1 MNQKKKNIQA
11 TIKTLP
17 KAATGIQGFDEITGG
32 GLPRG
37 RPTLVSGGA
46 GSGKT
51 LFGLEFLVR
60 GATQYDEPGVFMS
73 FEETIPDLTK
83 NAASLGF
90 DLDRLVAEK
99 KLFLDHVHI
108 SRSEIAE
115 TGEYDLDGLFIR
127 IADAVQRVGARRIVL
142 DTIEALF
149 GEMPNP
155 GILRAEIR
163 RLFDWLKQ
171 KGLTTVITAE
181 RDRPDKLTR
190 HGIEE
195 FVSDCVIVLDHRIR
209 EEISTRRLRIVKYRG
224 STHGT
229 NEYPFLIDEHG
240 ISVLPISSL
249 GLDHAASAERVST
262 GIARL
267 DGMMGG
273 KGFYRGSS
281 ILLSGTSGTGKTSVA
296 AHFVD
301 AACRRGERCL
311 YFAFEESPR
320 QIVRNMRSIG
330 IDLEPW
336 VRKGLLQFHAARPT
350 YGGIE
355 EVLLVTHK
363 HITSFQP
370 NIVVVDPITNLL
382 MVSTPNEVRSMLTRL
397 VDFLKTQEIT
407 SIFTS
412 LTAAGGSLEASEVD
426 VSSLMDTWLLL
437 VSIEVG
443 GERNRALYVLKSR
456 GMEHSNQIRE
466 FVLTDDGLRLLDVYL
481 GPEGVLTGSARLS
494 QEEREKAVVTS
505 RRQELE
511 SRRRELERKRR
522 IFEARMAMLRAEFEA
537 EEERIQQSISESE
550 SLGEEVLQARGQM
563 VRSRKADS
571 SPTRR
576 KGARKPRGNAKCRQP
591 RQKLGRGLA
600 NRPPGNRRFGNC
612 GSTWRA
618 RLPSR
623 FAPLPTSRCCVK
635 ST

>member
-1 MNQKKKNIQA
+1 MTLALNLSKIAWARTNHMTQKKRARQLSSR
-11 TIKTLP
+11 TLS
-17 KAATGIQGFDEITGG
+17 KALTGIQGLDEVTGG
-32 GLPRG
+32 GLPCG

-60 GATQYDEPGVFMS
+60 GATQFGEPGVFMS
-73 FEETIPDLTK
+73 FEETIPDLAK

-99 KLFLDHVHI
+99 KLFLDHVSI
-108 SRSEIAE
+108 TRGEIAD

-149 GEMPNP
+149 GALPNP
-155 GILRAEIR
+155 AILRAEIH
-163 RLFDWLKQ
+163 RLFAWLKQ

-209 EEISTRRLRIVKYRG
+209 EEISTRRLRVVKYRG

-229 NEYPFLIDEHG
+229 NEYPFLIDEQG

-249 GLDHAASAERVST
+249 GLDHAAPMERIST
-262 GIARL
+262 GIDRL

-296 AHFVD
+296 AHFVV

-336 VRKGLLQFHAARPT
+336 VQKGLLHFHAARPT

-355 EVLLVTHK
+355 EILLVTHK
-363 HITSFQP
+363 QIAIFRP
-370 NIVVVDPITNLL
+370 GVVVVDPITNLL
-382 MVSTPNEVRSMLTRL
+382 TVSTLGEVRSMLTRL
-397 VDFLKTQEIT
+397 VDFLKTEAIT
-407 SIFTS
+407 SMFTS
-412 LTAAGGSLEASEVD
+412 LTAPGGSLEASEAD

-437 VSIEVG
+437 KAIEVG

-456 GMEHSNQIRE
+456 GMDHSNQIRE
-466 FVLTDDGLRLLDVYL
+466 FVLTDNGLRLLDVYL
-481 GPEGVLTGSARLS
+481 GPEGVLTGSARVS
-494 QEEREKAVVTS
+494 QEGREKAAGTS
-505 RRQELE
+505 RRQQLE
-511 SRRRELERKRR
+511 GQGRDLNRKRQ
-522 IFEARMAMLRAEFEA
+522 IFEARMTMLRAEFEA
-537 EEERIQQSISESE
+537 DQEAIQQGISESKLLDAE
-550 SLGEEVLQARGQM
+550 LLRDRKQMQQTRKQDASAYTKEATAPAAR
-563 VRSRKADS
+563 
-571 SPTRR
+571 RR
-576 KGARKPRGNAKCRQP
+576 
-591 RQKLGRGLA
+591 
-600 NRPPGNRRFGNC
+600 
-612 GSTWRA
+612 
-618 RLPSR
+618 
-623 FAPLPTSRCCVK
+623 
-635 ST
+635 

>member
-1 MNQKKKNIQA
+1 MTQHKRAKPRSSKALQKA
-11 TIKTLP
+11 L
-17 KAATGIQGFDEITGG
+17 TGIQGLDEITGG

-51 LFGLEFLVR
+51 MFGLEFLVR

-73 FEETIPDLTK
+73 FEETLPDLTT

-90 DLDRLVAEK
+90 DLNRLVAEK
-99 KLFLDHVHI
+99 KLFLDHVSI
-108 SRSEIAE
+108 TRSEIAE

-127 IADAVQRVGARRIVL
+127 IADAVKRVGAKRVVL
-142 DTIEALF
+142 DTIESLF
-149 GEMPNP
+149 GELPNP

-163 RLFDWLKQ
+163 RLFAWLKQ
-171 KGLTTVITAE
+171 QGLTTVITAE
-181 RDRPDKLTR
+181 RDRPDVLTR

-195 FVSDCVIVLDHRIR
+195 FVSDCVIVLDHRVR

-249 GLDHAASAERVST
+249 GLDHPAPASRIST
-262 GIARL
+262 GIDRL

-336 VRKGLLQFHAARPT
+336 VQKGHLQFHAARPT

-355 EVLLVTHK
+355 EVLLVSHK
-363 HITSFQP
+363 DIASFKP
-370 NIVVVDPITNLL
+370 SVVVVDPITNLL
-382 MVSTPNEVRSMLTRL
+382 MVSTLHEVRSMLTRL
-397 VDFLKTQEIT
+397 VDFLKTQQIT
-407 SIFTS
+407 AIFTS
-412 LTAAGGSLEASEVD
+412 LTAAGGSLEANEAD
-426 VSSLMDTWLLL
+426 ISSLMDTWLLL
-437 VSIEVG
+437 KTIEVG

-466 FVLTDDGLRLLDVYL
+466 FLLTNDGLRMLDVYL
-481 GPEGVLTGSARLS
+481 GPEGVLTGSARVS
-494 QEEREKAVVTS
+494 QEGREKAEGTS
-505 RRQELE
+505 RRQHLE
-511 SRRRELERKRR
+511 GRGRELDRKRQ
-522 IFEARMAMLRAEFEA
+522 IFEARMTMLRAEFEV
-537 EEERIQQSISESE
+537 EEEVIQQSISESKLLDQE
-550 SLGEEVLQARGQM
+550 LLRDRGQM
-563 VRSRKADS
+563 VRSREADTS
-571 SPTRR
+571 AYK
-576 KGARKPRGNAKCRQP
+576 KGASGPA
-591 RQKLGRGLA
+591 
-600 NRPPGNRRFGNC
+600 
-612 GSTWRA
+612 A
-618 RLPSR
+618 RIR
-623 FAPLPTSRCCVK
+623 
-635 ST
+635 

>member
-1 MNQKKKNIQA
+1 MTQQKKA
-11 TIKTLP
+11 RHPSPTLP
-17 KAATGIQGFDEITGG
+17 KALTGIQGLDEITGG
-32 GLPRG
+32 GLPVG

-60 GATQYDEPGVFMS
+60 GATQYGEPGVFMS
-73 FEETIPDLTK
+73 FEETLPDLTK

-90 DLDRLVAEK
+90 DLDRLVADK
-99 KLFLDHVHI
+99 KLFLDYVYI
-108 SRSEIAE
+108 SPSEIAE
-115 TGEYDLDGLFIR
+115 TGEYDLDGLFVR
-127 IADAVQRVGARRIVL
+127 IADAVKRVGAKRIVL

-149 GEMPNP
+149 GELPNQ

-163 RLFDWLKQ
+163 RLFGWLKE

-209 EEISTRRLRIVKYRG
+209 EEISTRRLRVVKYRG

-229 NEYPFLIDEHG
+229 NEYPFLIDDHG

-249 GLDHAASAERVST
+249 GLDHAAPATRIST
-262 GIARL
+262 GIDRL

-281 ILLSGTSGTGKTSVA
+281 ILMSGTAGTGKTSVA

-311 YFAFEESPR
+311 YFAFEESPK

-336 VRKGLLQFHAARPT
+336 VRKGLLRFHAARPS

-363 HITSFQP
+363 HIASFKP
-370 NIVVVDPITNLL
+370 SVVVVDPMTNLL
-382 MVSTPNEVRSMLTRL
+382 SVSTLNEVRSMLTRL
-397 VDFLKTQEIT
+397 VDFLKTQAIT
-407 SIFTS
+407 AIFTS
-412 LTAAGGSLEASEVD
+412 LTLAGGSLEANEAD

-437 VSIEVG
+437 KTIEVG

-466 FVLTDDGLRLLDVYL
+466 FVLTNHGLQLLDVYL
-481 GPEGVLTGSARLS
+481 GPEGVLTGSARMS
-494 QEEREKAVVTS
+494 QEGREKAAGTS
-505 RRQELE
+505 RRQQLE
-511 SRRRELERKRR
+511 GRGRELERKRE
-522 IFEARMAMLRAEFEA
+522 IFEARMTMLRAEFQV
-537 EEERIQQSISESE
+537 EEDVIQQSISESKLLDE
-550 SLGEEVLQARGQM
+550 ELLQDRGEM
-563 VRSRKADS
+563 VRSREADPS
-571 SPTRR
+571 AY
-576 KGARKPRGNAKCRQP
+576 KKNGNA
-591 RQKLGRGLA
+591 A
-600 NRPPGNRRFGNC
+600 V
-612 GSTWRA
+612 A
-618 RLPSR
+618 RTR
-623 FAPLPTSRCCVK
+623 
-635 ST
+635 

>member
-1 MNQKKKNIQA
+1 MAQKKKASQA
-11 TIKTLP
+11 SSKTLP
-17 KAATGIQGFDEITGG
+17 KAATGIQGLDEITLG

-37 RPTLVSGGA
+37 RPTLISGGA

-60 GATQYDEPGVFMS
+60 GATQNNEPGVFMS

-90 DLDRLVAEK
+90 DLDRLVADK
-99 KLFLDHVHI
+99 KLFLDHVLI
-108 SRSEIAE
+108 ARSEIAE

-127 IADAVQRVGARRIVL
+127 IADAVQRVGARRVVL
-142 DTIEALF
+142 DTIESLF
-149 GEMPNP
+149 SELPNP

-163 RLFDWLKQ
+163 RLFGWLKQ
-171 KGLTTVITAE
+171 KGLTAVITAE

-195 FVSDCVIVLDHRIR
+195 FVSDCVILLDHRIR

-229 NEYPFLIDEHG
+229 NEYPFLIDEQG

-249 GLDHAASAERVST
+249 GLDHAAPAERISS

-267 DGMMGG
+267 DSMLGG

-281 ILLSGTSGTGKTSVA
+281 ILISGTSGTGKTSVA

-311 YFAFEESPR
+311 VFAFEESPR

-330 IDLEPW
+330 INLEPW
-336 VRKGLLQFHAARPT
+336 VRKGLLLFQAARPT

-355 EVLLVTHK
+355 QHLLVTHK
-363 HITSFQP
+363 RISSFQP
-370 NIVVVDPITNLL
+370 SVVVVDPVTNLL
-382 MVSTPNEVRSMLTRL
+382 MVSTLNEVRSMLTRL
-397 VDFLKTQEIT
+397 VDFLKTEGIT

-412 LTAAGGSLEASEVD
+412 LTAGGGSLEASEAD
-426 VSSLMDTWLLL
+426 VSSLTDTWLLL
-437 VSIEVG
+437 ESIKIG

-466 FVLTDDGLRLLDVYL
+466 FVLTDNGLQLLDVYL

-494 QEEREKAVVTS
+494 QEGREKAAGTS
-505 RRQELE
+505 RLQELE

-522 IFEARMAMLRAEFEA
+522 IFEARMVMLRAEFEG
-537 EEERIQQSISESE
+537 EEEGVQQSISESE
-550 SLGEEVLQARGQM
+550 LLGEELLQDRGLM
-563 VRSRKADS
+563 GRSRKADS
-571 SPTRR
+571 SSYKKEGRAQAARR
-576 KGARKPRGNAKCRQP
+576 R
-591 RQKLGRGLA
+591 
-600 NRPPGNRRFGNC
+600 
-612 GSTWRA
+612 
-618 RLPSR
+618 
-623 FAPLPTSRCCVK
+623 
-635 ST
+635 

>member
-1 MNQKKKNIQA
+1 MTQKQRA
-11 TIKTLP
+11 TQPSSKTLP
-17 KAATGIQGFDEITGG
+17 KAPTGIQGLDEITGG
-32 GLPRG
+32 GLPAG

-51 LFGLEFLVR
+51 LFGVEFLVR
-60 GATQYDEPGVFMS
+60 GATEYDEPGVFMS

-90 DLDRLVAEK
+90 DLDRLVGEK

-115 TGEYDLDGLFIR
+115 SGEYDLDGLFIR

-209 EEISTRRLRIVKYRG
+209 EAISTRRLRVVKYRG

-249 GLDHAASAERVST
+249 GLDHAASAARVST
-262 GIARL
+262 GIDRL
-267 DGMMGG
+267 DSMMGG

-281 ILLSGTSGTGKTSVA
+281 IMLSGTAGTGKSSAA

-320 QIVRNMRSIG
+320 QVVRNMRSIG

-336 VRKGLLQFHAARPT
+336 IRKGLLQFHAARPT

-355 EVLLVTHK
+355 EVLLITHK
-363 HITSFQP
+363 HISSFKP
-370 NIVVVDPITNLL
+370 SIVVVDPITNLL
-382 MVSTPNEVRSMLTRL
+382 MVSTMSEVRSMLTRL
-397 VDFLKTQEIT
+397 VDFLKTLEIT
-407 SIFTS
+407 AIFAS
-412 LTAAGGSLEASEVD
+412 LTAAGGSLEASEAD

-437 VSIEVG
+437 KAIEVG

-466 FVLTDDGLRLLDVYL
+466 FVLTNDGLRMLDVYL
-481 GPEGVLTGSARLS
+481 GAEGVLTGSARVS
-494 QEEREKAVVTS
+494 QEMREKAVVTF
-505 RRQELE
+505 RRQEQE
-511 SRRRELERKRR
+511 TRRRELERKRR
-522 IFEARMAMLRAEFEA
+522 IFEARMVMLRAEFEV
-537 EEERIQQSISESE
+537 EEEIIQQTISESE
-550 SLGEEVLQARGQM
+550 LLGREVVQDRGQM
-563 VRSRKADS
+563 VLSRQADS
-571 SPTRR
+571 SSYKKEGR
-576 KGARKPRGNAKCRQP
+576 AKI
-591 RQKLGRGLA
+591 A
-600 NRPPGNRRFGNC
+600 
-612 GSTWRA
+612 
-618 RLPSR
+618 PSR
-623 FAPLPTSRCCVK
+623 
-635 ST
+635 